1 MTGYSWPETCTV
13 CWQRAEAR
21 LRALAALWQLLALG
35 AVHAAGLPLTV
46 AETPASGATATAS
59 GAELEACK
67 EPMCYTASKLEAE
80 RNRMVLHD
88 INIVDTTR
96 GITHI
101 KADLAEAT
109 GEDLGNS
116 DWVLTGHVRASLP
129 QGRLS
134 ADRATIQFVN
144 KRIASMSAQGA
155 PAEFERSVDRS
166 ADNPAPDDGENRSHG
181 HADGARGHAREIDYD
196 LEHDLLTLKGDSWL
210 TDGCN
215 EINSQSIVYDIA
227 NQKVKAEAAPGDD
240 TQVHGTMHARSSTQ
254 CAPGA
259 THP

>member
-1 MTGYSWPETCTV
+1 MYWR
-13 CWQRAEAR
+13 RAEAR
-21 LRALAALWQLLALG
+21 VRAVAALWQLLALG
-35 AVHAAGLPLTV
+35 AANAAGVPVAV
-46 AETPASGATATAS
+46 AEAPLSGAAAT
-59 GAELEACK
+59 GGELEACK
-67 EPMCYTASKLEAE
+67 QPLCYTASKLEAE
-80 RNRMVLHD
+80 RNRMVLYD

-116 DWVLTGHVRASLP
+116 DWVLTGHVQASLP
-129 QGRLS
+129 QGKLR
-134 ADRATIQFVN
+134 ADRATVQFVN

-166 ADNPAPDDGENRSHG
+166 ADTPAPG
-181 HADGARGHAREIDYD
+181 DGANHSHVPTDNAHGHAREIDYD

-227 NQKVKAEAAPGDD
+227 NQKVRAEAVPGDEH
-240 TQVHGTMHARSSTQ
+240 QVQGVMHSRSGTQ
-254 CAPGA
+254 CASGA
-259 THP
+259 ARP

>member
-1 MTGYSWPETCTV
+1 M
-13 CWQRAEAR
+13 CWQRTEAR
-21 LRALAALWQLLALG
+21 VPAVAALWQLLQLG
-35 AVHAAGLPLTV
+35 TAHAAGLPV
-46 AETPASGATATAS
+46 ALAEAPLSGAAASGV
-59 GAELEACK
+59 ELDACK
-67 EPMCYTASKLEAE
+67 EPLCYTASRLEAD
-80 RNRMVLHD
+80 RNRMVLYD

-109 GEDLGNS
+109 GPDLGNS
-116 DWVLTGHVRASLP
+116 DWVLTGHVQASLP
-129 QGRLS
+129 QGNLR
-134 ADRATIQFVN
+134 ADRATVQFVN

-155 PAEFERSVDRS
+155 PAEFERSVDHS
-166 ADNPAPDDGENRSHG
+166 ADNPPPGEDASRSHG
-181 HADGARGHAREIDYD
+181 PSDSAHGHAREIDYD

-227 NQKVKAEAAPGDD
+227 NQKVRAETVPGDE
-240 TQVHGTMHARSSTQ
+240 TQVHGTMHARSSAQ
-254 CAPGA
+254 CTPGA